1 MSRLSMRLPGGQR
14 QANVSGG
21 RVGRHVV
28 KVSAEEEAA
37 LLALSAQRNVTV
49 SRLLVESTLRPDVGV
64 TREDLRELLVK
75 LDQGFRLL
83 GSIAN
88 NVNQIARATNASHEI
103 QDDLQGTLNAVRRVG
118 VRIDGVM
125 DDVSDRMKS

>member
-1 MSRLSMRLPGGQR
+1 MSRLSKRLPGGQR
-14 QANVSGG
+14 QANIRGG

-37 LLALSAQRNVTV
+37 LLDLAGRRRVTV
-49 SRLLVESTLRPDVGV
+49 SRLLVESTLRPDVGA

-75 LDQGFRLL
+75 LDQGFRLV

-103 QDDLQGTLNAVRRVG
+103 QDDLRGALDAVRRVG
-118 VRIDGVM
+118 VRIDAVM

>member
-1 MSRLSMRLPGGQR
+1 MSRLSRRLPGGKR

-28 KVSAEEEAA
+28 KVTAEEEAE
-37 LLALSAQRNVTV
+37 LLAIAERRSVTV
-49 SRLLVESTLRPDVGV
+49 SRLLVESALRPDVGV

-88 NVNQIARATNASHEI
+88 NVNQIAKATNASHEI
-103 QDDLQGTLNAVRRVG
+103 QDDLGGALGAVRRVG
-118 VRIDGVM
+118 LRVDTLM
-125 DDVSDRMKS
+125 DDVAERMRS